1 MVRILEINAQNPWWS
16 QGVQFTHYDKSG
28 KEKKIDVLFQEDG
41 GYSAVEVKYR
51 GQVDE
56 RDIKRI
62 SPVKRYFVL
71 SREEVGWKGDVIILP
86 VDIFL
91 ALLPVSERII

>member
-1 MVRILEINAQNPWWS
+1 MEPRGGIA
-16 QGVQFTHYDKSG
+16 HYDKSG
-28 KEKKIDVLFQEDG
+28 KEIDAIFQEDG
-41 GYSAVEVKYR
+41 GYSAVDVKYR

-62 SPVKRYFVL
+62 SPVKRYFIL

-86 VDIFL
+86 VDLFL
-91 ALLPVSERII
+91 ALRQPTCPLPRPVR